1 MIENLDFKADE
12 HFIESPVVSRVLEEL
27 SKILEIKVTLENIND
42 YVQDLKDAFIRM
54 PSSKVKRYI
63 ALALVIAAA
72 YKVNAQ
78 EQLVD
83 NQPVFPVTTTVG
95 VNNLRLRLR
104 LRPGLDAEI
113 LDYLQLGDQVRVLGL
128 DQTSSWAMVSTD
140 QDNTPEGFVY
150 GNYLNDFEDL
160 IPDLDNSISITA
172 SVCATFIRSDGRS
185 QSVDSG
191 SGVCA
196 LESGTTAIIYAHNYT
211 EWGRLFLSLYNS
223 QPGTLISNITI
234 NGVNQGT
241 YEVVRTYTASGIE
254 IQNLLSPEAK
264 NSFNNEYITIVT
276 TGPAMESV
284 DPAARRI
291 TLVRRVLGVQ

>member
-1 MIENLDFKADE
+1 MIENLELKTKE
-12 HFIESPVVSRVLEEL
+12 HFIESSVVNRVLEEL
-27 SKILEIKVTLENIND
+27 SKILEIRVTLENIND
-42 YVQDLKDAFIRM
+42 SVQDLRLAFFRI
-54 PSSKVKRYI
+54 SSDKVKRYI
-63 ALALVIAAA
+63 ALALVIAST
-72 YKVNAQ
+72 YKVDAQ

-83 NQPVFPVTTTVG
+83 SPPSFPVTTTVG
-95 VNNLRLRLR
+95 VNNLR

-172 SVCATFIRSDGRS
+172 NVCATFIRSDGRS

-191 SGVCA
+191 GGVCA

-276 TGPAMESV
+276 TDPAMESV